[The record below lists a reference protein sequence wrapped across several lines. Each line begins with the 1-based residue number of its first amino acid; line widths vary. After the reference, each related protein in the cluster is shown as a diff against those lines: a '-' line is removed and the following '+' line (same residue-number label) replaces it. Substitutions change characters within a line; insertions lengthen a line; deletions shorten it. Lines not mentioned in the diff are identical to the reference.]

1 VKAKVDSLTSRIHAN
16 QKWLDAMVGTIHK
29 IIIAKSDTSLGKT
42 EAWLREIKAAR
53 QEVEVVVE

>member
-1 VKAKVDSLTSRIHAN
+1 MDSLTSRIHAN